1 MRGLHPRLRMC
12 EIYVLNEKGEKTI
25 LLQIMKEI
33 FINNIWMTIK
43 FIWDFSYHLT
53 KGNG

>member
-1 MRGLHPRLRMC
+1 MRVR
-12 EIYVLNEKGEKTI
+12 GEKTI

-33 FINNIWMTIK
+33 FINNIWLTIK

-53 KGNG
+53 KGKG